1 MSVSPSSTKKI
12 DITEINYQ
20 NMKKASTFS
29 SEILEHK
36 FEHYWA
42 PFSIQKK
49 NYSKDCM
56 ALMTA
61 TSFQFVQ
68 VAVIKILG
76 KVAPK

>member
-42 PFSIQKK
+42 PFFYTKK

-56 ALMTA
+56 TLTA
-61 TSFQFVQ
+61 MSFQFVQ
-68 VAVIKILG
+68 VAVIKLLG